1 MNNDEEMTWVDN
13 YYESLEFFYWEPQH
27 LGKKKSPDSKID
39 TLEKSQNRLRNM
51 EVTLNQNLHQFFLLA
66 PDSFR
71 NELFS
76 QLFRKNFQGDF
87 LLEGRNVDEKFQLNN
102 CVQPDFLFNSETQT
116 VALEMKI
123 GAKSSIDQ
131 VLKYALLG
139 LAVEL
144 QQKCVKEHFLVFLCK
159 GNFADQWNEK
169 FESIESLQD
178 ALMKKD
184 FEAFFEN
191 KPFHIEH
198 LSRFEQI
205 LKNLSFHFLN
215 YEEFSSC
222 LLRELP
228 LTSDFSP
235 GAQIYRKLIS
245 GVIEEFK
252 VRSLI
257 S

>member
-1 MNNDEEMTWVDN
+1 MKHDSEMTWIDN

-39 TLEKSQNRLRNM
+39 TLKKAQNRLRNM

-66 PDSFR
+66 PNLLR

-87 LLEGRNVDEKFQLNN
+87 FLEGRNVDEKFKLNN
-102 CVQPDFLFNSETQT
+102 CVQPDILFNSETQT
-116 VALEMKI
+116 VAVEMKI
-123 GAKSSIDQ
+123 GAKSSLNQ

-144 QQKCVKEHFLVFLCK
+144 QQKCEKEHFLVFLGK
-159 GNFADQWNEK
+159 GNFADQWDEK
-169 FESIESLQD
+169 FESIGSLRD
-178 ALMKKD
+178 ALMKEN
-184 FEAFFEN
+184 FEIFFAN
-191 KPFHIEH
+191 KPFYIEH

-205 LKNLSFHFLN
+205 LRNLSIHFLN

-228 LTSDFSP
+228 LTSDLSS
-235 GAQIYRKLIS
+235 GAQVYRKLIG

-252 VRSLI
+252 GRGLI